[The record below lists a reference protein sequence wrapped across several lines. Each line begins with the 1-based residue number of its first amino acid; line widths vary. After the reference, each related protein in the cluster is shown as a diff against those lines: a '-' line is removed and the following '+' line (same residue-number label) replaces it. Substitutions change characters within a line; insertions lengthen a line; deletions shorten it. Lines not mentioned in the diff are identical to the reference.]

1 MASTASSTAAT
12 HLIES
17 LGELGWLR
25 EVLSETVDHEGSESG
40 SSGKDS
46 EK

>member
-1 MASTASSTAAT
+1 MASTSSTAAAT

-25 EVLSETVDHEGSESG
+25 EVLSETVMDQDSESD
-40 SSGKDS
+40 SSVNDS